1 MKEGKPILGIIG
13 LAVVIVA
20 VIGVVI
26 IAIVHNRPS
35 ELTPGTSSF
44 QLMTNGG
51 VAYEWKCESKDDTI
65 AKLGEIKTKDLDNGA
80 DGGRVEETH
89 MVEGL
94 KKGTTTIECNY
105 QSFLEDN
112 DRVIETREYTV
123 SVDNNLKVNIEDTT
137 DYPDEE

>member
-65 AKLGEIKTKDLDNGA
+65 AKLGEIKTKDLDNGV

-94 KKGTTTIECNY
+94 KKERLQLSAIIKAFSKTMI
-105 QSFLEDN
+105 
-112 DRVIETREYTV
+112 R
-123 SVDNNLKVNIEDTT
+123 
-137 DYPDEE
+137 